1 MAELIGVGRCP
12 IGCGSTKARYT
23 LTVKNLACGT
33 CNACNTQ
40 VFARSDRSDEVLR
53 ANIIPATAPAPEPSP
68 LAIADDA
75 AGPIADSDDAGQP
88 AKPPAATPP
97 PPPAKQTNGWGLL
110 AYLEK

>member
-1 MAELIGVGRCP
+1 MAELIGTGRCP

-53 ANIIPATAPAPEPSP
+53 ANIIPAAAPAEPP
-68 LAIADDA
+68 PADTV
-75 AGPIADSDDAGQP
+75 ITDDAGQP
-88 AKPPAATPP
+88 PVATPP
-97 PPPAKQTNGWGLL
+97 PPPPPPKQTHGWGIL
-110 AYLEK
+110 AGLER

>member
-1 MAELIGVGRCP
+1 MAELIGTGRCP

-53 ANIIPATAPAPEPSP
+53 ANIIPATAAIELPPSP
-68 LAIADDA
+68 TVIDDD
-75 AGPIADSDDAGQP
+75 AGPIADPADAGQP
-88 AKPPAATPP
+88 ANPPSKP
-97 PPPAKQTNGWGLL
+97 KFSWGLL
-110 AYLEK
+110 AGQEK